1 MERAFGTGCAKISPT
16 AGTFGFETARA
27 PALRRAGRGA
37 GARGGRAR
45 RAQRSAA
52 TEGSAAGPNDV
63 PARRHGDFVYQVK
76 RQRGRRQPQGPAVAP
91 LAKPLG
97 SGRQRRQRRESIETA
112 VENKVEVRRLHVD
125 QCGAGLGLL
134 DARSEL
140 GRKPARP
147 IWAARVSDSM

>member
-1 MERAFGTGCAKISPT
+1 M
-16 AGTFGFETARA
+16 
-27 PALRRAGRGA
+27 
-37 GARGGRAR
+37 
-45 RAQRSAA
+45 AQEHEADEPGEHSDQQQRKDQQQVQI
-52 TEGSAAGPNDV
+52 NV

-76 RQRGRRQPQGPAVAP
+76 RQRRRRQPRGPAVAP

-125 QCGAGLGLL
+125 QHGAGLGLL
-134 DARSEL
+134 NARSEL

-147 IWAARVSDSM
+147 ISAARVRDLM